1 MKQNPFFVNT
11 LLAIITGIICL
22 AELLIQMLAPS
33 SLLPTFD
40 LPMLAAISLLA
51 LTVERYIGGST
62 QRQWLPTILLG
73 GITLTALPLCVGIQ
87 PPHPIWVVFLVGCSV
102 FGVLALLFTEFSNRM
117 SGRFSPL
124 ACGLILYLAC
134 QCLQGIY

>member
-1 MKQNPFFVNT
+1 MKQNPFFVNI

-33 SLLPTFD
+33 SLLPAFD
-40 LPMLAAISLLA
+40 LPLLAAISLLA
-51 LTVERYIGGST
+51 LVLEKYIGVAA
-62 QRQWLPTILLG
+62 QRQWLPMILLG
-73 GITLTALPLCVGIQ
+73 GVTLTALPLCAGIQ
-87 PPHPIWVVFLVGCSV
+87 PLHPIWAVFLVGCAV
-102 FGVLALLFTEFSNRM
+102 FGALTLLFTECTDRL

-124 ACGLILYLAC
+124 ACGVIVYLAC